1 MSRWNKIKN
10 SPASA
15 IEARAVGSGHYFTG
29 KRCKNG
35 HISKRRASDNK
46 CLECDKGNAKR
57 RRADPNLN
65 VVINEQRKAWRENNQ
80 EKYQV
85 VLADRR
91 RAYQKSDRI
100 KDRIYFNLWAKRGI
114 TKDAYAAMVKDQG
127 GRCAICRK
135 EEAAKRNGKAKRLA
149 IDHCHKTGRV
159 RGLLC
164 ESCNRGLGQTRDDP
178 KILQA
183 AIRYLKKHKK

>member
-1 MSRWNKIKN
+1 MDESEGQDQ
-10 SPASA
+10 SLPASA
-15 IEARAVGSGHYFTG
+15 IEARAIGSGHYFTG
-29 KRCKNG
+29 KRCRNG
-35 HISKRRASDNK
+35 HFSKRRASDNK

-100 KDRIYFNLWAKRGI
+100 KDRIYFNLWASEASRKMHTLRWLRIKADVVPFVEKKKR
-114 TKDAYAAMVKDQG
+114 Q
-127 GRCAICRK
+127 K
-135 EEAAKRNGKAKRLA
+135 EMAKL
-149 IDHCHKTGRV
+149 
-159 RGLLC
+159 
-164 ESCNRGLGQTRDDP
+164 RD
-178 KILQA
+178 
-183 AIRYLKKHKK
+183 